1 MKPGNAQLREM
12 ESEKHICGWCGAAD
26 PFSLKS
32 LCGTCSAI
40 SPSVYGLNPRQI
52 PNVED
57 LTHYNQFLSPYRG
70 LSDDDRILQL
80 KSLISLDQIPNSF
93 RPRKRVR
100 WPDEHAQ
107 IWRELREDLESG
119 GGLPIGSL
127 PLPTG
132 SHIEFRRGE
141 RPRIV
146 QQWRKRKVELRNPL
160 PWIDI
165 ARQLEDTERVK
176 SVRYWDKF
184 IMALSECI
192 RPLEEGEVPN
202 GAWFRRKGWN
212 GLDSPNLCGNP
223 FAGGCE
229 PPVFHFLSM
238 LFDEFDYHDDYSG
251 SFVRRYLNA
260 FEWLGEV
267 GTEWLCAFEGSES
280 RRGEMF
286 STDMHPRL
294 VTVSNKLHILVLRGG
309 SPTPIPVPN
318 DPTLLTTLVTISLQ
332 PCFTFPSKVL
342 DSLFWNFDS
351 ELEGWTPI
359 EPEIRGAILL
369 RSIVEGLGDRSST
382 VPIDIDG
389 GDVLGL
395 VVQGDHSLGLFY
407 CVYPS
412 RNYGKLNVTV
422 ALRPEDLRWR
432 FDSLDICID
441 LHMPKYCVTA
451 DHAVSYLMGLANDS
465 SSRSNIDTLDRL
477 IDCASTVLP
486 RVPET
491 ASHQERWRFVK
502 YCYQNRDFD
511 TDFDHFEEMVQ
522 GAFMEQSELLFL
534 NDPEMDEII
543 GEIL

>member
-1 MKPGNAQLREM
+1 MKLGNSRLCDV
-12 ESEKHICGWCGAAD
+12 ESEKHRCEWCGTTD
-26 PFSLKS
+26 PFSSKG

-40 SPSVYGLNPRQI
+40 TPSVYGLNPRQI

-57 LTHYNQFLSPYRG
+57 LTHYNQFLSPARE

-80 KSLISLDQIPNSF
+80 KSLISDDQIPNSF

-100 WPDEHAQ
+100 WPDENAQ
-107 IWRELREDLESG
+107 MWRELREDLESG
-119 GGLPIGSL
+119 GRLPTGSF

-132 SHIEFRRGE
+132 SHIEFRTGE

-146 QQWRKRKVELRNPL
+146 QQWRKRRVELRNPIPL
-160 PWIDI
+160 IDI
-165 ARQLEDTERVK
+165 ARQLEDSERVK

-184 IMALSECI
+184 IMALSECV

-202 GAWFRRKGWN
+202 GAWLRRNGWN
-212 GLDSPNLCGNP
+212 GLDSPNICGNP
-223 FAGGCE
+223 FAGGYE

-238 LFDEFDYHDDYSG
+238 LFDEFDYHDEYSG
-251 SFVRRYLNA
+251 SFVRRNLQA

-267 GTEWLCAFEGSES
+267 GTEWLSAFEGSES

-294 VTVSNKLHILVLRGG
+294 VTVNNKLHILVLRGG
-309 SPTPIPVPN
+309 EPTPIPVPQ

-342 DSLFWNFDS
+342 DALFWNFDS

-359 EPEIRGAILL
+359 ESEIKGAILL
-369 RSIVEGLGDRSST
+369 RSIVEGLGTRSST

-389 GDVLGL
+389 GEVLGL
-395 VVQGDHSLGLFY
+395 MVQGDHSLGLFY
-407 CVYPS
+407 CIYPS
-412 RNYGKLNVTV
+412 RNYGKLNVTA

-432 FDSLDICID
+432 FDSQEICID

-465 SSRSNIDTLDRL
+465 SSRNNIDTLDHL

-486 RVPET
+486 RVPEA
-491 ASHQERWRFVK
+491 ASDQERWRYVK
-502 YCYQNRDFD
+502 YCYQNRDLD
-511 TDFDHFEEMVQ
+511 TDFEQYQEMVR
-522 GAFMEQSELLFL
+522 GVFSEQSEFAFLLEQ
-534 NDPEMDEII
+534 DTDERI